1 VLGDILEALRALRLK
16 IVQELVDS
24 SGIMGFTVAAEI
36 NRILSLKKLVFVG
49 RGVQGANQLTGSSL
63 IKINLKVLMAG
74 MPTDLA
80 SIGLDHPH
88 SALLD
93 LEYIANEEEL
103 SIDGESHTEEAS
115 FIDIDLI

>member
-1 VLGDILEALRALRLK
+1 
-16 IVQELVDS
+16 
-24 SGIMGFTVAAEI
+24 MGFTVAAEI
-36 NRILSLKKLVFVG
+36 NRILSLKKLVFIG
-49 RGVQGANQLTGSSL
+49 RGVQGSYQLTRSSL

-88 SALLD
+88 SALLH
-93 LEYIANEEEL
+93 LEYLANEEEL

-115 FIDIDLI
+115 FIDINLI